1 MKKHFYVQLIIK
13 VSRRFVR
20 AVPNMAS
27 SSNSES
33 LIAKLVAS
41 LRYLREATV
50 DIFGNIGVQD
60 SYVSPLGEIL
70 LLYRSPKWLRGLE
83 NAGRGASKSGSTFKF
98 GRTVTWELLGELES
112 FYQSAHHDS
121 AQVAFEVKVFHCWVR
136 YRISTTEAYATHPW
150 LGMCRYYWTPLSQE
164 YHATNLDSGF
174 MANSYKSCRLILYLN
189 ITSDLRSSWF
199 VPNSLFLCCF
209 LPVFCNVWEWL
220 F

>member
-1 MKKHFYVQLIIK
+1 MHGWRCAGRVATRSAVCPWGRHLYRLKGQFEIGIPPIYFSAGDGGRLPLQSVIHINMLEFLAVHGTQLMKKHFYVQLIIQ

-70 LLYRSPKWLRGLE
+70 LLYRSPKWLHGLE

-98 GRTVTWELLGELES
+98 GRTVT
-112 FYQSAHHDS
+112 
-121 AQVAFEVKVFHCWVR
+121 
-136 YRISTTEAYATHPW
+136 
-150 LGMCRYYWTPLSQE
+150 
-164 YHATNLDSGF
+164 
-174 MANSYKSCRLILYLN
+174 
-189 ITSDLRSSWF
+189 
-199 VPNSLFLCCF
+199 
-209 LPVFCNVWEWL
+209 
-220 F
+220 